1 MAKNNKDYKYDITEI
16 IGVATPN
23 ADLNSDWVKAV
34 LKTLLNDT
42 DEGIDVRKF
51 NQKTNVLGNGIR
63 LTIDEAN
70 NLADLL
76 ISHGYGSMEAIET
89 EYKRRCDLFK
99 ENKND

>member
-1 MAKNNKDYKYDITEI
+1 MAKNNRDIKYDITEI

-23 ADLNSDWVKAV
+23 ADLKSDWVKAV

-42 DEGIDVRKF
+42 EEGVDVRRF
-51 NQKTNVLGNGIR
+51 NLKTNMQGSGIR
-63 LTIDEAN
+63 LTIEEAH

-76 ISHGYGSMEAIET
+76 ISHGYGSMEAIEA

-99 ENKND
+99 ESK